1 MNICTI
7 RKLEKLG
14 FDKDWLMVVKSEW
27 KPKKRG
33 AYDMLITD
41 IQNLSDDPLYGTRI
55 ERTKFNNDYDL
66 SLILKYFE
74 GNAYVI
80 VEVDSNEIISKG
92 ILDDSVFD
100 IMHYWTQENWDIYS
114 NKELESERQM
124 QAARNESIINK
135 LTRENYEL
143 QVENAKLRLQLKEKQ
158 K

>member
-1 MNICTI
+1 MDICTI

-27 KPKKRG
+27 RPKKRG
-33 AYDMLITD
+33 TYDMLITD

-124 QAARNESIINK
+124 QAARNESIINR

>member
-1 MNICTI
+1 MDICTI

-27 KPKKRG
+27 RPKKRG
-33 AYDMLITD
+33 TYDMLITD

-100 IMHYWTQENWDIYS
+100 IMHYWTQENWDMYS
-114 NKELESERQM
+114 NDELENERQM
-124 QAARNESIINK
+124 WAARNESIINR

>member
-14 FDKDWLMVVKSEW
+14 FDKDWLMAVKSEW

-124 QAARNESIINK
+124 RAARNESIINR

-143 QVENAKLRLQLKEKQ
+143 QAENAKLRLQLKEKQ

>member
-92 ILDDSVFD
+92 ILDDGVFD

-124 QAARNESIINK
+124 QAARNESIINR
-135 LTRENYEL
+135 LTRKNYEL
-143 QVENAKLRLQLKEKQ
+143 RVENAKLRLQLKEKQ

>member
-124 QAARNESIINK
+124 QAARNESIINR

-143 QVENAKLRLQLKEKQ
+143 QIENAKLRLQLKEKQ

>member
-33 AYDMLITD
+33 TYDMLITD

-114 NKELESERQM
+114 NKELESERQIR
-124 QAARNESIINK
+124 AARNESIINR

>member
-124 QAARNESIINK
+124 QAARNESIINR

>member
-14 FDKDWLMVVKSEW
+14 FDKDWLMAVKSEW

-124 QAARNESIINK
+124 RAARNESIINR

>member
-55 ERTKFNNDYDL
+55 ERTRFNNDYDL

-124 QAARNESIINK
+124 RVARNESIINR

>member
-55 ERTKFNNDYDL
+55 ERTKFNNDL

-124 QAARNESIINK
+124 QAARNESIINR

>member
-80 VEVDSNEIISKG
+80 VEVDSK
-92 ILDDSVFD
+92 
-100 IMHYWTQENWDIYS
+100 
-114 NKELESERQM
+114 
-124 QAARNESIINK
+124 
-135 LTRENYEL
+135 
-143 QVENAKLRLQLKEKQ
+143 
-158 K
+158 

>member
-80 VEVDSNEIISKG
+80 VEVDSNKIISKG
-92 ILDDSVFD
+92 ILDDGVFD

-124 QAARNESIINK
+124 RAARNESIINR

>member
-1 MNICTI
+1 MNMCTI

-124 QAARNESIINK
+124 QAARNESIINR

-143 QVENAKLRLQLKEKQ
+143 RVENAKLRLQLKEKQ

>member
-114 NKELESERQM
+114 NKELESERQIR
-124 QAARNESIINK
+124 AARNESIINR